1 MYNCRA
7 PYFLTCT
14 FAARRVLENLQ
25 TAKKA
30 RLKTGLIDV
39 DLVRGSTF
47 TKSKT
52 RQGLPALLLSS
63 SLALLFFP
71 IRRRWWIDKTNRV
84 VYLLGMDIP

>member
-1 MYNCRA
+1 
-7 PYFLTCT
+7 
-14 FAARRVLENLQ
+14 VLENLQ

-71 IRRRWWIDKTNRV
+71 IRRRWWIDKTNSV
-84 VYLLGMDIP
+84 VYLLGMDVTAVL